1 MLRAYLFYL
10 NRKPYQNV
18 NRWFTTVVNQPQFKA
33 VIGEFKLCEK
43 MAEFDPKKF
52 AEFQGTVFMKNS
64 LSNFI
69 VWFQKTVITCLYSK
83 VAEMYCYPV

>member
-1 MLRAYLFYL
+1 MSASLTSYIYHWS
-10 NRKPYQNV
+10 RKPYQNV

-52 AEFQGTVFMKNS
+52 AEFQGM
-64 LSNFI
+64 FI
-69 VWFQKTVITCLYSK
+69 SYIFFGTLFCRSYV
-83 VAEMYCYPV
+83 

>member
-1 MLRAYLFYL
+1 MFAMLRAYIFHL

-18 NRWFTTVVNQPQFKA
+18 NRWFTTVVNQPEFKA

-52 AEFQGTVFMKNS
+52 AEFQGIVFLKNYFS
-64 LSNFI
+64 DFI
-69 VWFQKTVITCLYSK
+69 VWFQRTLMTSLYT
-83 VAEMYCYPV
+83 

>member
-1 MLRAYLFYL
+1 MSTSLTAYIYHWR
-10 NRKPYQNV
+10 RKSYQNV

-52 AEFQGTVFMKNS
+52 AEFQGMFISYIFFLRLYFVDFM
-64 LSNFI
+64 
-69 VWFQKTVITCLYSK
+69 YSI
-83 VAEMYCYPV
+83 P

>member
-1 MLRAYLFYL
+1 MSTCLTSYICRWC
-10 NRKPYQNV
+10 RKPYQNV

-52 AEFQGTVFMKNS
+52 AEFQGM
-64 LSNFI
+64 FI
-69 VWFQKTVITCLYSK
+69 SYIFFWDFIL
-83 VAEMYCYPV
+83 

>member
-1 MLRAYLFYL
+1 MSTSLTSHIYHWC
-10 NRKPYQNV
+10 RKPYQNV

-52 AEFQGTVFMKNS
+52 AEFQGMCISYIFFGALFCRFYV
-64 LSNFI
+64 
-69 VWFQKTVITCLYSK
+69 
-83 VAEMYCYPV
+83 

>member
-1 MLRAYLFYL
+1 VFTSLTTHICYW

-33 VIGEFKLCEK
+33 VVGDFKLCEK

-52 AEFQGTVFMKNS
+52 AEFQGMLF
-64 LSNFI
+64 LSI
-69 VWFQKTVITCLYSK
+69 V
-83 VAEMYCYPV
+83 